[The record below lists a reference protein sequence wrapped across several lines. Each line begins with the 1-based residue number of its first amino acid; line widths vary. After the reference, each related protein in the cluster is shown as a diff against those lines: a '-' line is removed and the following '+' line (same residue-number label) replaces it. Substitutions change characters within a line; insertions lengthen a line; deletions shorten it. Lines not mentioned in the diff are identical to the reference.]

1 MSVDANGTVAINANN
16 DKISTASSISSI
28 AVFPAA

>member
-1 MSVDANGTVAINANN
+1 MSINVDGTVNINANH
-16 DKISTASSISSI
+16 DTISTASSISSI